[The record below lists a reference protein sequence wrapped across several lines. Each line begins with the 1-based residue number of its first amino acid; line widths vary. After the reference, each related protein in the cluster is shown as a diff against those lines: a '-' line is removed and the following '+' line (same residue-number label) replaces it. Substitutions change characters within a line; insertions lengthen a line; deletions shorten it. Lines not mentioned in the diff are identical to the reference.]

1 MKPASLPGER
11 ETALRTRQPRLD
23 RDETARNVEEPMPRA
38 IWTGTVGF
46 GLVQIPVALHSAEDR
61 NELDMTLLD
70 RRDFS
75 PVGYERVNK
84 KTGKEVKW
92 EDIVK
97 GYEHSDG
104 KFVVLTD
111 EDFAEANVEATR
123 QIDILDFVELSEIDP
138 RYLERPYYLAPLKA
152 GKKSY
157 ALLREALKKTGKAGI
172 GKVVIRTKQH
182 LAAVLAHEDA
192 LLLVLLRF
200 ADELRDPKGLE
211 LPGSNLK
218 SLGITPKELSM
229 AERLVEG
236 MVGEFDPEKYGDDY
250 RRDLMRLIQRKV
262 KAGELNQ
269 VPESTPRKK
278 RAPAP
283 AAPVDLAELL
293 AQSVAGAK
301 KTGRAANENHRP
313 ARKKAPRK
321 ARPQPQAHRKS
332 A

>member
-1 MKPASLPGER
+1 
-11 ETALRTRQPRLD
+11 
-23 RDETARNVEEPMPRA
+23 MPRA
-38 IWTGTVGF
+38 IWTGSIGF
-46 GLVQIPVALHSAEDR
+46 GLVQIPVALHTAEDR
-61 NELDMTLLD
+61 SDLDMTLLD
-70 RRDFS
+70 KRDFS

-84 KTGKEVKW
+84 RTGKEVKW
-92 EDIVK
+92 DDIVK

-111 EDFAEANVEATR
+111 EDFAEANVEATK
-123 QIDILDFVELSEIDP
+123 QIDILDFVDLSEVDP

-157 ALLREALKKTGKAGI
+157 ALLREVLKKTGKAGI
-172 GKVVIRTKQH
+172 GKVVLRTKQH
-182 LAAVLAHEDA
+182 LAAVVAHEDA

-200 ADELRDPKGLE
+200 ADELRDAKALD
-211 LPGSNLK
+211 LPSTNLK
-218 SLGITPKELSM
+218 SLGITPKEITM

-236 MVGEFDPEKYGDDY
+236 MVGEFEPEKYGDDY

-262 KAGELNQ
+262 KAGEINQ
-269 VPESTPRKK
+269 LPEGAPRKK
-278 RAPAP
+278 RAPAAP
-283 AAPVDLAELL
+283 ATVDLAELL

-301 KTGRAANENHRP
+301 KTTRTANENHRP

-321 ARPQPQAHRKS
+321 AKTRHELQHQRKS